1 MAKPDRQTWIL
12 FGLIVALVVFR
23 LVMAFYMEATK

>member
-1 MAKPDRQTWIL
+1 MAKPDREAWIL
-12 FGLIVALVVFR
+12 LGLIVALVVFQ